1 MLSCTRGPRD
11 MNEGLMNQDLAT
23 LLRDC
28 LADPGYAYSI
38 GGYGALAEFH
48 DDTACAGAGDSTTLS
63 LVSPRGAL
71 RVELGAIGT
80 ARAWE
85 SLSAS
90 AGRWQCGIGLLA
102 TQARAARAARRVL
115 TELGADRE
123 AVHAPHREQ
132 LLFDLGVGLPHAD
145 FCIRSDDSA
154 LVGVLRASLGET
166 IAEAGHP
173 LLDTIIE
180 AAPHRVV
187 RSSAA
192 RIEVYQRIDRQ
203 RTPDGPHTHL
213 LPGLLGRRT
222 AHDAALP
229 YPRDCLPVLTVHPEN
244 PLVDA
249 EGRARPFARDAW
261 QRFESV
267 LERYGDPHYVAE
279 KKRQFDAVARGIAPT
294 DYAQPGT
301 RLGRLAR
308 RIALRQL
315 AHVLPD
321 PTPCQPWLEQV
332 RA

>member
-1 MLSCTRGPRD
+1 
-11 MNEGLMNQDLAT
+11 MNPDLAT

-28 LADPGYAYSI
+28 FADPGYAYSI

-48 DDTACAGAGDSTTLS
+48 DHAARAGTDDDTTLS
-63 LVSPRGAL
+63 LTSTRGAL
-71 RVELGAIGT
+71 RIEIAAVSM

-85 SLSAS
+85 CLSAH

-102 TQARAARAARRVL
+102 PRTRAARAARRVL
-115 TELGADRE
+115 TELGPDRA
-123 AVHAPHREQ
+123 AVHAPHRGA

-145 FCIRSDDSA
+145 FCIRTADNA
-154 LVGVLRASLGET
+154 LIGLLRASLGET
-166 IAEAGHP
+166 VVEPGHP
-173 LLDTIIE
+173 LLDAIIE
-180 AAPHRVV
+180 AAPHRIV

-213 LPGLLGRRT
+213 LPGLLGRRHV
-222 AHDAALP
+222 HDAALP
-229 YPRDCLPVLTVHPEN
+229 YPRDCLPVLTLHPEN

-249 EGRARPFARDAW
+249 SGRARPFARDAW

-267 LERYGDPHYVAE
+267 LERFGDPHYVTE
-279 KKRQFDAVARGIAPT
+279 KKRQVDAVARRIAPP
-294 DYAQPGT
+294 DYARPRT

-308 RIALRQL
+308 RVALRQL

-321 PTPCQPWLEQV
+321 PAPCRPWLEQV
-332 RA
+332 RT